1 MKKHYGDFLKRLEN
15 AIDIRSS
22 DEFKSSAWS
31 TEQWLVALTGEV
43 GELCNF
49 EKKAWRDGNVDPIDI
64 ENEVADI
71 LIYLVAFAIHKGID
85 LEAVTIRKFN
95 ITSEKRGY
103 KTRL

>member
-1 MKKHYGDFLKRLEN
+1 MDFLKRLQS

-22 DEFKSSAWS
+22 DEFQS
-31 TEQWLVALTGEV
+31 TRWTSEQWLVALAGEV

-49 EKKAWRDGNVDPIDI
+49 VKKDWRDHNVDPVDI

-85 LEAVTIRKFN
+85 LESVTIRKFN

-103 KTRL
+103 VTKL